1 MNIRPYLLSAILLG
15 AGAAAFAQDETDALR
30 YSHLAPQGTARSMGI
45 GGALGSIGGDFSS
58 LSVNPAGIG
67 VYRSSEFTFTPS
79 LKMNNSSSTYTGTA
93 ADDNATRFTI
103 NNLGLVL
110 SSAARGKRYE
120 KSKWKSVSFGFG
132 LNRIA
137 DFSNNYTY
145 SGFNN
150 TSSASE
156 IFAIDANSGVNIRD
170 DRTLAWLGYEGF
182 LIDSF
187 GNQGQYYTNV
197 DWEKGLNQQRMV
209 IQKGGITDMAISLG
223 GNYME
228 KLMLGATLGIPVL
241 RYKRESTFSEVDAS
255 GNNDNNFDNFSYR
268 EILTTTGSGVNL
280 KLGAIYKPADAF
292 RIGVAFHTPTYFGLK
307 DVQNTTLIT
316 NTENYKFDL
325 GYGDNPNT
333 RVDGAEYM
341 REYNMLTPWRAVV
354 SATGLFGKYGFIT
367 ADYEIVNHAATR
379 FNFDTDMR
387 DYQTYINQVIR
398 NTYKMASVVRVGAEG
413 RIDAFSIRLGFGYY
427 GSPYKSSA
435 IDGSSM
441 TFSGGIGFRSESWF
455 LDLGFVH
462 TQTEM
467 QEQPYYFPNIPGYEN
482 VTVPIATIKSSLNNA
497 ALTLGFRF

>member
-156 IFAIDANSGVNIRD
+156 IFAIDANSYPMDTSNLS
-170 DRTLAWLGYEGF
+170 TLAGLGYESF
-182 LIDSF
+182 LIDKF
-187 GNQGQYYTNV
+187 QGTEWGTV
-197 DWEKGLNQQRMV
+197 ADWQGGLNQQRSV

-228 KLMLGATLGIPVL
+228 KLMLGATLGIPVI
-241 RYKRESTFSEVDAS
+241 RYKREVTYTESDAS
-255 GNNDNNFDNFSYR
+255 GNANNDFDNFQYR
-268 EILTTTGSGVNL
+268 ETLTTTGSGVNL

-292 RIGVAFHTPTYFGLK
+292 RIGLAVHTPTYFGLK
-307 DVQNTTLIT
+307 DVQNRTVTS
-316 NTENYKFDL
+316 NTENFKRDL
-325 GYGDNPNT
+325 GYGDNPVT
-333 RVDGAEYM
+333 RVDAPENIY
-341 REYNMLTPWRAVV
+341 EYNLLTPWRGVV

-367 ADYEIVNHAATR
+367 ADYEFVNYASAR
-379 FNFDTDMR
+379 FNFDGNNR
-387 DYQTYINQVIR
+387 DYQTMLNQSIK
-398 NTYKMASVVRVGAEG
+398 NTYKAASILRVGAEG

-427 GSPYKSSA
+427 GSPYKNSA

-441 TFSGGIGFRSESWF
+441 TFSGGVGFRSESWF
-455 LDLGFVH
+455 LDLGFMH
-462 TQTEM
+462 TQSES
-467 QEQPYYFPNIPGYEN
+467 QETPYTLSYIPP
-482 VTVPIATIKSSLNNA
+482 VTVPTATIKNSFNNV
-497 ALTLGFRF
+497 ALTVGFRF